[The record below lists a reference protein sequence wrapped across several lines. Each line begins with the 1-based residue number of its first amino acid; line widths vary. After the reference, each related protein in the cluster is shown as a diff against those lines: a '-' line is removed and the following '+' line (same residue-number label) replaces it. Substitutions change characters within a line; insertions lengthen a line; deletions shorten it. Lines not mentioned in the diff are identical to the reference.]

1 MPTLSNVALFS
12 VLFLAVIV
20 ALAFWRKCNIGI
32 LAIGGAL
39 FLGTVSGM
47 SGKEILAGFDATLF
61 LNLCGV
67 TFLFSLA
74 QVNGTLEYICKKAIG
89 LAGKRTY
96 LVPLL
101 LFVVTGTLCA
111 IGPGNIP
118 SGSLMTVVAVTLAV
132 EMDANPLLFA
142 LAAKVAANGFAL
154 SPITPAGILM
164 DKLCT
169 DAGFTS
175 ANFAIP
181 SMVNLVLWSLLLMLA
196 FCLYYKIW
204 KLKSAEHSTTD
215 LTTSARKMNRQQEIT
230 TLGIIV
236 MVVLVVGFSV
246 SVGLASFAVA
256 AVLMNLKTF
265 DEKKALAK
273 VPWGTLLLITG
284 MGVLMNVVLKA
295 GGIDM
300 ISAALLQVMNPTTAA
315 PIMSLTAS
323 ILSFFSSTTG
333 VVMPTLIPT
342 LDGITHSLGMGTTG
356 FVELAGAVVSGSMSS
371 AFSPASTGGGL
382 IMAAYMTASNAE
394 NKEAEQNKLFGTLFI
409 IALAC
414 VVLNMVFSLLG
425 VYKLGYAFFG

>member
-1 MPTLSNVALFS
+1 MTSNIALFS

-20 ALAFWRKCNIGI
+20 AIAFWRKCNIGI
-32 LAIGGAL
+32 LAIGGA
-39 FLGTVSGM
+39 FILGTLSGI
-47 SGKEILAGFDATLF
+47 SGKEILAGFDASLF

-67 TFLFSLA
+67 SFLFSLA

-96 LVPLL
+96 LVPIL
-101 LFVVTGTLCA
+101 LFLVTGILCA

-118 SGSLMTVVAVTLAV
+118 SGNLMTVVAVTLAV
-132 EMDANPLLFA
+132 EMGANPLLFA
-142 LAAKVAANGFAL
+142 LAAKVAANGFTL

-169 DAGFTS
+169 DAGYS
-175 ANFAIP
+175 ASDFAIP
-181 SMVNLVLWSLLLMLA
+181 SMVNLILWSCLLMVI
-196 FCLYYKIW
+196 FCIYYKVW
-204 KLKSAEHSTTD
+204 KIKPALQ
-215 LTTSARKMNRQQEIT
+215 TSASSTAVTQKMSKEQVIT
-230 TLGIIV
+230 ALGIVV
-236 MVVLVVGFSV
+236 MVIMVVGFSI

-256 AVLMNLKTF
+256 AVLMALKTS

-295 GGIDM
+295 GGIHM
-300 ISAALLQVMNPTTAA
+300 ISAALLKVMSPITAA

-342 LDGITHSLGMGTTG
+342 LDGIVTSLGTGTAG
-356 FVELAGAVVSGSMSS
+356 FVELAGVVVSGAMSA

-382 IMAAYMTASNAE
+382 IMAAYMTASNSE
-394 NKEAEQNKLFGTLFI
+394 NKEEEQNKLFGTLFV

-414 VVLNMVFSLLG
+414 VALNVLFSFLG
-425 VYKLGYAFFG
+425 VYKLGYALFG